1 MSQNIARRMKKSL
14 KAQTGKS
21 QMNFLIRFAS
31 FCPELKLY
39 LDVKSVRPS
48 YILRK
53 IHWNLVTGTSNFSR
67 SRTTTI
73 HSTLHTKTVCSLP
86 LLFNSHFFGRGLVPP
101 TLLGTLIMKFS
112 SHSHTCRWKV
122 EVNTLRVLLS
132 NSVVTVE
139 TGNRL
144 GDREATCHTQW
155 FCSQLLLRHPEI
167 WNNWLECLIVAAL
180 ATEKLSLCGLAD

>member
-21 QMNFLIRFAS
+21 QMNFWSALQAFAQNLNFTLTS
-31 FCPELKLY
+31 KVSDLAIYWEKYIEIWWLGPATSLEVEPQLSTPHYTPRQFAHFLFCSIPTFLGGDLFHQ
-39 LDVKSVRPS
+39 LCWGHWLWNFHLTH
-48 YILRK
+48 ILADEKGRW
-53 IHWNLVTGTSNFSR
+53 ILWEYP
-67 SRTTTI
+67 
-73 HSTLHTKTVCSLP
+73 P
-86 LLFNSHFFGRGLVPP
+86 LQQ
-101 TLLGTLIMKFS
+101 
-112 SHSHTCRWKV
+112 WK
-122 EVNTLRVLLS
+122 
-132 NSVVTVE
+132 TVE